1 MAKVTELSKYA
12 RARKAARAAKPD
24 AKAVGR
30 AAGAKN
36 AGTRSGGAPR
46 NGTASD
52 SKDID
57 HFIKA
62 AGLDTRREKEIG
74 QHIGYRYDVNLVP
87 DYGRLTPFLKK
98 YIETMGWSDLNWLED
113 VHLGYEEGKAA
124 VFDRNV
130 NGWVTVPA
138 GVKLPD
144 NQQDRDML
152 ARELLIKFQT
162 SPRHPLVELNNAYRK
177 F

>member
-12 RARKAARAAKPD
+12 AKKTAKPARPAAKAPAKSAVKSTARPAASRTGSPAD
-24 AKAVGR
+24 AR
-30 AAGAKN
+30 
-36 AGTRSGGAPR
+36 
-46 NGTASD
+46 
-52 SKDID
+52 DID
-57 HFIKA
+57 HFIKT

-87 DYGRLTPFLKK
+87 DYGRLTPFLRK
-98 YIETMGWSDLNWLED
+98 YMEVMGWSDLNWLED

-130 NGWVTVPA
+130 NGWVTVPE

-152 ARELLIKFQT
+152 ARELLIKFQM
-162 SPRHPLVELNNAYRK
+162 SPRHPLVELHNAYRK